1 MDRMKK
7 RSKRLGEK
15 GRKAKRRHLSD
26 ENVWK
31 QNEMCKKEQ
40 RLKQKS
46 IFSLK
51 KAKLKHYTC

>member
-15 GRKAKRRHLSD
+15 GRKAKRRHLSG

-31 QNEMCKKEQ
+31 QNEMRVKRSKG
-40 RLKQKS
+40 
-46 IFSLK
+46 
-51 KAKLKHYTC
+51 